1 MGVRGETKGNGGRLN
16 AESLEYIQAM
26 LRELR
31 SLAKGDR
38 AEMLSY
44 LIEMAYV
51 EVSDLIR
58 DERSSGRRSQTSSK
72 SEMKP
77 PE

>member
-1 MGVRGETKGNGGRLN
+1 MSQGGDARGRGKSSEAET
-16 AESLEYIQAM
+16 LEYIRSM

-31 SLAKGDR
+31 SLARGER

-51 EVSDLIR
+51 EVSDLLR
-58 DERSSGRRSQTSSK
+58 DENGSQGSSRRET
-72 SEMKP
+72 KP

>member
-1 MGVRGETKGNGGRLN
+1 MPSTGDAKDQRRRREAETF
-16 AESLEYIQAM
+16 EYIRAM

-31 SLAKGDR
+31 GLAQGER

-51 EVSDLIR
+51 EVSDLLR
-58 DERSSGRRSQTSSK
+58 DDDQPS
-72 SEMKP
+72 
-77 PE
+77 

>member
-1 MGVRGETKGNGGRLN
+1 MRPRENVRGQRRERET
-16 AESLEYIQAM
+16 ETFEYIRSM

-31 SLAKGDR
+31 GLAQGER
-38 AEMLSY
+38 AGMLSY

-51 EVSDLIR
+51 EVSDLL
-58 DERSSGRRSQTSSK
+58 DDTSPAKEDAQGSIK
-72 SEMKP
+72 REIKP

>member
-1 MGVRGETKGNGGRLN
+1 MSRGGDARGQGKSNEAET
-16 AESLEYIQAM
+16 LEYIRAM

-31 SLAKGDR
+31 SLAKGER

-51 EVSDLIR
+51 EASDLLR
-58 DERSSGRRSQTSSK
+58 NENADGERSQGSSRRET
-72 SEMKP
+72 KP